1 MERGPSFQK
10 FLARYLKNETM
21 FNYRNY
27 TPEHCYL
34 NNLKRSVANGQFS
47 FATSVIFLLNRLLF
61 RTLFLEAFVWCSPL
75 KDYPVVSNLL
85 GIMLLLIISF
95 TLASLIVSNSFV
107 NFDLTV
113 CHMYVLSSLSRIPP
127 VPPLYERCVI
137 SFMKYTSTI
146 GFYACKYRV
155 IKYSLYFVGFILII
169 VYCFTGSIIAILA
182 VWFMTSLQKYCHY
195 VVFKMFD
202 PKKLHLDLTFTTFRE
217 QKGQYWAGEN

>member
-1 MERGPSFQK
+1 MKVESCGRPRK
-10 FLARYLKNETM
+10 L
-21 FNYRNY
+21 
-27 TPEHCYL
+27 
-34 NNLKRSVANGQFS
+34 
-47 FATSVIFLLNRLLF
+47 
-61 RTLFLEAFVWCSPL
+61 
-75 KDYPVVSNLL
+75 
-85 GIMLLLIISF
+85 
-95 TLASLIVSNSFV
+95 NSFV
-107 NFDLTV
+107 SFDMTV
-113 CHMYVLSSLSRIPP
+113 CHMYVLSWSHPP

-155 IKYSLYFVGFILII
+155 IKYSLYLVGFILII

-182 VWFMTSLQKYCHY
+182 VWFMTSLQKYCKY

>member
-1 MERGPSFQK
+1 MLLFN
-10 FLARYLKNETM
+10 L
-21 FNYRNY
+21 FNYKNY
-27 TPEHCYL
+27 TLENCDFPT
-34 NNLKRSVANGQFS
+34 LKQSVANGQFS

-61 RTLFLEAFVWCSPL
+61 RNLFLEAFAWCSPL

-85 GIMLLLIISF
+85 GIMFLLIISF
-95 TLASLIVSNSFV
+95 MIAALIVSNSFV
-107 NFDLTV
+107 SFDMTV
-113 CHMYVLSSLSRIPP
+113 CHMYVLSWSHPP

-182 VWFMTSLQKYCHY
+182 VWFMTSLQKYCKY

-202 PKKLHLDLTFTTFRE
+202 PKKLHLDLTFTTFRA
-217 QKGQYWAGEN
+217 QTSKYWTGKN